1 MTHSRLSM
9 IAASLALALWGAG
22 QDASAQKATERPNV
36 IVILAD
42 DLGYGDT
49 SVYGSPIIRTP
60 NIDALAADGVRFT
73 RGYVTHP
80 VCAPSRAALMT
91 GRYQERFGYEFNP
104 VGRDR
109 DGGVDPSQ
117 VMLAGRMKSA
127 GYATSLVGKWH
138 LGSSKGY
145 HPLDRGFDEYFGV
158 LTGATSF
165 MLDLEP
171 GDDEYT
177 PPGSEYSTRTTAGP
191 PGPDTRPADVRMK
204 EMRASAPIYRQRE
217 EIAEPAYL
225 TEAFTREAVSFI
237 ARNKAKPF
245 FLYVAYNAP
254 HTPLQVTK
262 KYLDRYRHVEDRGQ
276 RIYAAMVSAL
286 DDGVGEIRSTLRREG
301 IADRTLVVFLSDNG
315 CASYV
320 LGACTN
326 APLSGFKG
334 EHLEGGV
341 RVPFIMTWPQG
352 LPKGRVENA
361 PASSLDIAA
370 TAIAAAGAAPSDALD
385 GRNLLSRFSGV
396 DTALRS
402 LFWRAGPTQAM
413 IEGGWKLWVAEKAGP
428 DGQGAGEHIMLF
440 DLLADPTE
448 RVNLAQSRPEI
459 VAAMRKTFDAWSRQ
473 MSPPQWE
480 SRRQSVR
487 EYDGQKLKAYN

>member
-1 MTHSRLSM
+1 MTFTRNAKILGALTA
-9 IAASLALALWGAG
+9 IATLLLPRADAQASSQA
-22 QDASAQKATERPNV
+22 PNV
-36 IVILAD
+36 IVIMAD

-49 SVYGSPIIRTP
+49 SVYGSTIIKTP

-109 DGGVDPSQ
+109 DSGVDPNQ
-117 VMLAGRMKSA
+117 VMLPALMKSA
-127 GYATSLVGKWH
+127 GYVTGLVGKWH

-165 MLDLEP
+165 MLSLAP

-177 PPGSEYSTRTTAGP
+177 PPGSEASTRTTPPP
-191 PGPDTRPADVRMK
+191 PGPDTRPADVRMQ
-204 EMRASAPIYRQRE
+204 EMRAGAGVYRGRNE
-217 EIAEPAYL
+217 VVEPAYL

-237 ARNKAKPF
+237 SRNKTKPF
-245 FLYVAYNAP
+245 FLYLAHTAP
-254 HTPLQVTK
+254 HTPLQATK

-286 DDGVGEIRSTLRREG
+286 DDGVGEIRQTLQREG
-301 IADRTLVVFLSDNG
+301 LSDRTLIVFLSDNG
-315 CASYV
+315 CAGYV

-341 RVPFIMTWPQG
+341 RIPFILSWPG
-352 LPKGRVENA
+352 RLPAGRIDA
-361 PASSLDIAA
+361 SPASSLDIAA
-370 TAIAAAGAAPSDALD
+370 TAVALSGTRPSVTLD
-385 GRNLLSRFSGV
+385 GRNLMPRFTGA
-396 DTALRS
+396 DTALRT

-428 DGQGAGEHIMLF
+428 DGAGAGEHVMLF
-440 DLLADPTE
+440 DLQSDPAE
-448 RVNLAQSRPEI
+448 RTNLARARPEI
-459 VAAMRKTFDAWSRQ
+459 VAAMRKAFDAWSSQ

-480 SRRQSVR
+480 SRRQSIR
-487 EYDGQKLKAYN
+487 EYDGEKLKAYN